1 MNRVGL
7 IEKGLTGSII
17 EAFFEVYNILGFG
30 YLEEIYAKA
39 LERELMSR
47 GHTVIREVGVRVV
60 YKGQLV
66 GLQRLDMLVDNKV
79 LVETKSTFE
88 LPVTAQR
95 QVRNYLQATS
105 IEVGLLLHFG
115 PEPRFYRFVS
125 TNK

>member
-17 EAFFEVYNILGFG
+17 EAFFEVYNVLGFG

-47 GHTVIREVGVRVV
+47 GHKVMREVSVRVV
-60 YKGQLV
+60 YKGRLV
-66 GLQRLDMLVDNKV
+66 GLQRIDMLVDDKV
-79 LVETKSTFE
+79 LVETKSTSE
-88 LPVTAQR
+88 LPLTVRR
-95 QVRNYLQATS
+95 QVLNYLQATS

-115 PEPRFYRFVS
+115 PAPRFHGFVS

>member
-1 MNRVGL
+1 MSRVGL

-17 EAFFEVYNILGFG
+17 EAFFEVYNVLGHG

-47 GHTVIREVGVRVV
+47 GHMVTREVSVRVV

-66 GLQRLDMLVDNKV
+66 GLQRIDMLVDDKV
-79 LVETKSTFE
+79 LVEAKSTFE

-95 QVRNYLQATS
+95 QVLNYLRATS

-115 PEPRFYRFVS
+115 PEPRFFRFVS
-125 TNK
+125 TNA